1 MSQIIAVWGP
11 TGAPG
16 RTTVAINL
24 AAELAEQGQNVLL
37 IDADSYGGAIAPM
50 LGLIDEAAGFAAA
63 CRLAEQSALTMA
75 ELERISHTVPSGSG
89 VLRVLSGIV
98 KTERWPELSAERV
111 RKVLSLASENF
122 DTVVVDVGF
131 NLETDE
137 EISSD
142 LFAPRRNAATLTVL
156 KHADYIIEVASADAL
171 GVARFIRAH
180 DLLVEEFP
188 ESLRVIVLNKVRS
201 GLDTRG
207 SSQAAATLS
216 RFAGL
221 HDVFELPEDDK
232 AMNASFATGKPLNI
246 SAKNSKLRKQF
257 QKLAALL
264 NPVEKVIAVKQ
275 NRFAR
280 SRKPASVSVQSEL
293 HQDSA

>member
-1 MSQIIAVWGP
+1 MSLLMAVWGP

-24 AAELAEQGQNVLL
+24 AAELSEQGHRVLL

-50 LGLIDEAAGFAAA
+50 LGLVDEAAGLAAV
-63 CRLAEQSALTMA
+63 CRLAESDQLTFS
-75 ELERISHTVPSGSG
+75 EIERLSHIVNTG
-89 VLRVLSGIV
+89 VQNIHVLSGIV
-98 KTERWPELSAERV
+98 RPDRWPELSAERV
-111 RKVLSLASENF
+111 RKVIGVVRENF
-122 DTVVVDVGF
+122 DAIVVDVGF

-137 EISSD
+137 EITSD
-142 LFAPRRNAATLTVL
+142 LFAPRRNASTLTVL
-156 KHADYIIEVASADAL
+156 KHAEYIVEVASADAL

-180 DLLVEEFP
+180 DVLVEEFP

-201 GLDTRG
+201 GLDARG
-207 SSQAAATLS
+207 SAQAASTLS

-221 HDVFELPEDDK
+221 HEVHELVADDK
-232 AMNASFATGKPLNI
+232 AMTSSYAVGKPLC
-246 SAKNSKLRKQF
+246 SAAKNSKLRKQF
-257 QKLAALL
+257 QKLAGLFSKESSVTA
-264 NPVEKVIAVKQ
+264 EKQ

-280 SRKPASVSVQSEL
+280 SRTKESHSEQSEL

>member
-1 MSQIIAVWGP
+1 MSQLIAVWGP

-50 LGLIDEAAGFAAA
+50 LGLIDEAAGFAAT
-63 CRLAEQSALTMA
+63 CRLAEQGALTMA
-75 ELERISHTVPSGSG
+75 ELERMSHSVPIGSG
-89 VLRVLSGIV
+89 ELRVLSGIM

-156 KHADYIIEVASADAL
+156 KHADYILEVASADAL

-180 DLLVEEFP
+180 DVLVEEFH

-207 SSQAAATLS
+207 SSQAAATLG

-246 SAKNSKLRKQF
+246 SAKNSKLRKQL
-257 QKLAALL
+257 QKLAGVLSLVEQATA
-264 NPVEKVIAVKQ
+264 EKVG
-275 NRFAR
+275 RSAR
-280 SRKPASVSVQSEL
+280 L
-293 HQDSA
+293 

>member
-1 MSQIIAVWGP
+1 MSQLIAVWGP

-50 LGLIDEAAGFAAA
+50 LGLIDEVAGFAAT
-63 CRLAEQSALTMA
+63 CRLAEQGALTMA
-75 ELERISHTVPSGSG
+75 ELERMSHHVPSGSG
-89 VLRVLSGIV
+89 ELRVLSGIV

-111 RKVLSLASENF
+111 RKVLSFASENY

-180 DLLVEEFP
+180 DVLVEEFP
-188 ESLRVIVLNKVRS
+188 ESLRVILLNKVRS
-201 GLDTRG
+201 GLDARG
-207 SSQAAATLS
+207 SSQAAETLS

-221 HDVFELPEDDK
+221 HDVVELPEDGK
-232 AMNASFATGKPLNI
+232 AINASFATGKPLNL
-246 SAKNSKLRKQF
+246 SAKNSKLRKQL
-257 QKLAALL
+257 QKLAGVLS
-264 NPVEKVIAVKQ
+264 PVEQATAEKQ
-275 NRFAR
+275 NRFSR
-280 SRKPASVSVQSEL
+280 SRKPVSASTQSEL